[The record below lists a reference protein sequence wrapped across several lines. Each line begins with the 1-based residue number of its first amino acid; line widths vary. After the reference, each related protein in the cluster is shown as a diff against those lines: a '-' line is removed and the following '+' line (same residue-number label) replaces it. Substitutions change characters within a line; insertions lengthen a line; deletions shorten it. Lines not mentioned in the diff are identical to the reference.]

1 MSTENFDI
9 AIIGGGASGLMLAA
23 SLDLEGAKGLI
34 LEGSSRVGSKLLM
47 SGGGRCNIT
56 HGGSIKDFISAYG
69 DKGPSFRKA
78 LYRHSNDEL
87 KNWLEEHD
95 VLLTEEEGR
104 IFPTSMRAKD
114 VLDVFTKEATRN
126 GWHIRTD
133 TKVAGLR
140 KKENRD
146 ESKGESRGDRT
157 GNSNCDTWDIELKDD
172 EIIKAKNVVIATGGI
187 TYPETGSDGS
197 MFEILKGLGIGV
209 TELRP
214 ALAPVYVEDYPYGE
228 LSGISLNDVTVSV
241 MGSASATGS
250 HKGKGKPAHMTGDI
264 LFTHDGFSGPAILN
278 ISGYA
283 EPGKKIRLSYNKE
296 LSELPKRMQ
305 RVLQDRARGESG
317 DIKTTVLASLLDH
330 DDFIVNAID
339 DRGMVT
345 AGGIELDEVDSRS
358 MRIKSLDGL
367 YAIGEALDVNGITG
381 GYNLQMCWST
391 ASAAADDLREQL
403 K

>member
-1 MSTENFDI
+1 METSHCSSLLITEAFDI

-23 SLDLEGAKGLI
+23 SLELEGARGII
-34 LEGSSRVGSKLLM
+34 LEGSSHVGSKLLM

-69 DKGPSFRKA
+69 DKGSSFRKT

-87 KNWLEEHD
+87 KKWLEEHD
-95 VLLTEEEGR
+95 VPLTEEEGR
-104 IFPTSMRAKD
+104 IFPASMRAKD
-114 VLDVFTKEATRN
+114 VLDAFTSAASHN
-126 GWHIRTD
+126 GWDIKTGA
-133 TKVAGLR
+133 KVSGLH
-140 KKENRD
+140 
-146 ESKGESRGDRT
+146 RGDSKD
-157 GNSNCDTWDIELKDD
+157 NAWVIEL
-172 EIIKAKNVVIATGGI
+172 EGGEVFSAHNVVIATGGI

-197 MFEILKGLGIGV
+197 MFEVLKSLVIGV

-228 LSGISLNDVTVSV
+228 LSGVSLNDVTVSV
-241 MGSASATGS
+241 VGGVPANGSR
-250 HKGKGKPAHMTGDI
+250 KGKGKPTHMTGDI

-278 ISGYA
+278 ISGYV
-283 EPGKKIRLSYNKE
+283 EVGNKIRLSYNKE
-296 LSELPKRMQ
+296 LNELPKRMQ

-330 DDFIVNAID
+330 DDFIVKGID
-339 DRGMVT
+339 KRGMVT
-345 AGGIELDEVDSRS
+345 AGGIALEEVDTRS

-367 YAIGEALDVNGITG
+367 YAIGEALDAYGITG

-391 ASAAADDLREQL
+391 AGCAADDLREQIL
-403 K
+403 

>member
-23 SLDLEGAKGLI
+23 SLDLEGAKGII

-358 MRIKSLDGL
+358 MRIKRLAGL

>member
-1 MSTENFDI
+1 MITEAFDI

-23 SLDLEGAKGLI
+23 SLDLEGARGII
-34 LEGSSRVGSKLLM
+34 LEGSSHVGSKLLM

-56 HGGSIKDFISAYG
+56 HGGSIKDFLSAYG

-104 IFPTSMRAKD
+104 IFPASMRAKD

-228 LSGISLNDVTVSV
+228 LSGVSLNDVTVSV

-330 DDFIVNAID
+330 DDFIVKAID

-345 AGGIELDEVDSRS
+345 
-358 MRIKSLDGL
+358 
-367 YAIGEALDVNGITG
+367 
-381 GYNLQMCWST
+381 
-391 ASAAADDLREQL
+391 
-403 K
+403 